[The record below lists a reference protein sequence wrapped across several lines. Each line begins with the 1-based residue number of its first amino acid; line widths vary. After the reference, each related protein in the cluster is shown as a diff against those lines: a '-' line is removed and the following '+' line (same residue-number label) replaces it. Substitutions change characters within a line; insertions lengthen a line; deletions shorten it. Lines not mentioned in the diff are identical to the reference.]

1 MSNEENEKLDPGEY
15 HNGVAYPSPFDE
27 LAVAL
32 CLSARRHICIL
43 SPRLDHQVFDRA
55 ELVSALSSL
64 ARRGRQSEIR
74 ILVADPEP
82 IVKRGHRLLELARR
96 MPSALTMH
104 KLAEH
109 PSWGG
114 ETMVI
119 RDTDGLLFRTMDGD
133 QQAFY
138 EPESKARTSQHLDL
152 FNELWRRSGPDI
164 NFRSLPL

>member
-109 PSWGG
+109 PSWRG
-114 ETMVI
+114 ETLI
-119 RDTDGLLFRTMDGD
+119 LRDHDGLLVKPVDAD

-138 EPESKARTSQHLDL
+138 EPDSRARCAQYSGL
-152 FNELWRRSGPDI
+152 FNELWRRSSPDI
-164 NFRSLPL
+164 NFRSWPL